1 MISGIIGEQ
10 PPEGD
15 ALAHSAGQRA
25 RVVVTELRQ
34 AQELKQDLDPPGM
47 LLLGN
52 PRTFQSDRNV
62 GGHVGPRQQRV
73 ALKHEPDIGARSR
86 VAGNLDSPAGP
97 LYQP

>member
-25 RVVVTELRQ
+25 RIVVTEFGQ
-34 AQELKQDLDPPGM
+34 AQELEQDLDPPGV

-52 PRTFQSDRNV
+52 SRTFQSDGNV
-62 GGHVGPRQQRV
+62 G
-73 ALKHEPDIGARSR
+73 
-86 VAGNLDSPAGP
+86 
-97 LYQP
+97 